1 MIQNYMVQFGK
12 NRWRLVRADTEYDAM
27 QIVAHN
33 FKQPA
38 FRAIPIQVQEQ
49 GIRILVNFHADFEQ
63 LVLCASPPSK
73 TYRDSAREWLE
84 SQGKESHDRGPTVL
98 MVNTVEEVA
107 RFG

>member
-27 QIVAHN
+27 QIVAGF
-33 FKQPA
+33 FKQPVY
-38 FRAIPIQVQEQ
+38 RAIPVQVQEQ
-49 GIRILVNFHADFEQ
+49 GIRILLKYHADFEQ

-73 TYRDSAREWLE
+73 EYRHSAREGLT
-84 SQGKESHDRGPTVL
+84 SQGKESHDRGPIAL
-98 MVNTVEEVA
+98 LVNAVEEVA